1 MANTLFITKETGG
14 YFTFLLT
21 KNLVA
26 QTPIQSIRNDLLVY
40 GSQCHFKTGSGA
52 NIIKE
57 QFILPTDITIV
68 SSGTFTFT
76 TVAQVWAKLIEIG
89 YFDWLNA
96 GSGGTGVDRFDD
108 LLDTFKYIGNNGYAV
123 VVNESEQKLKTVPF
137 YNYKSFTELN
147 DTPDALVADKM
158 LVVNSAG
165 TALELKD
172 QPTIVPPSLTSVGSF
187 HYVDLATQTVP
198 LTVVAA
204 VEKKITNDTAD
215 TTTNVLNAPYGISSM
230 WDVTNNQLDFTQTAV
245 GDLVTVIPAIEITT
259 TIANQNV
266 KIYIK
271 LGIGSSNPTTKQ
283 VFNTPIKAIG
293 SVIINPTSDFVIDT
307 LDIKDYPA
315 EIFILSDDAATVESG
330 ALDIKVVRKNI
341 NVVGLNAGMMAET
354 MHGAFNKT
362 SLVDADEIAGTDSDA
377 DYSLIRVTV
386 LNLWN
391 YIKSKADTF
400 YQSILISG
408 TNIKTIN
415 GSSILGSG
423 NLVVSGGESETTTTM
438 GALINSATAATPNDT
453 DLVATAENAG
463 LLKKIT
469 WTNVKAFFK
478 TYFDTVY
485 TTTGAVATQITTAL
499 SGYLTSATA
508 ASTYETIT
516 NVALKVTSNTA
527 ITGATKTKV
536 TYDSKGL
543 VTSGADATTADIAD
557 STDKRYCTDAQK
569 TALHPQETAATIAAI
584 GHAATA
590 KTVLVDADEV
600 TGQNSATSFSFI
612 RTVWSDVWT
621 YIKSKADSV
630 YQATLVSGTNI
641 KTING
646 SSVLGSGDIAIVG
659 GGGDMVLASTQ
670 TVLGLKTFLNGM
682 LGFRNVADTFTSF
695 FSSSAT
701 AARTYTLQDRSGIVA
716 DDTDLVLK
724 RNFLETLETFTTQNY
739 TLNLA
744 NINKLTLFRDNTNS
758 GNLSIIVPTNATI
771 AFPIGTVKSIIN
783 NSVGSYPMTV
793 SGSGVTFVGNTLT
806 AQLNEQ
812 INLIKVATDTWQVII
827 TISFPSFFE
836 FSTANNTIW
845 NNGKSNI
852 GTNTS
857 FGQLAI
863 AGISSG
869 ATNTA
874 YGYASGQSLTT
885 GGNNT
890 ILGHEV
896 MRYCGAS
903 SAENIGLGSS
913 SITQITG
920 NNLSLIHI

>member
-527 ITGATKTKV
+527 ITGATKTKI

-543 VTSGADATTADIAD
+543 VTGGADATTSDIAS
-557 STDKRYCTDAQK
+557 STDKRYLTDAQLVVVGN
-569 TALHPQETAATIAAI
+569 TSGTNTGDETGARIAAI

-600 TGQNSATSFSFI
+600 TGQNSATSFSLI

-621 YIKSKADSV
+621 YINSKISPL
-630 YQATLVSGTNI
+630 YATLISPTFTGTVTTPAIIVSSET
-641 KTING
+641 
-646 SSVLGSGDIAIVG
+646 
-659 GGGDMVLASTQ
+659 ASTIASFDAS
-670 TVLGLKTFLNGM
+670 K
-682 LGFRNVADTFTSF
+682 NVKSL
-695 FSSSAT
+695 AT
-701 AARTYTLQDRSGIVA
+701 ATYPS
-716 DDTDLVLK
+716 
-724 RNFLETLETFTTQNY
+724 
-739 TLNLA
+739 LA
-744 NINKLTLFRDNTNS
+744 ELAYIKGLTSAIQAQLDAKQPKGVR
-758 GNLSIIVPTNATI
+758 ITNAT
-771 AFPIGTVKSIIN
+771 TT
-783 NSVGSYPMTV
+783 GSYPLDWNAADV
-793 SGSGVTFVGNTLT
+793 WQLTLT
-806 AQLNEQ
+806 GATT
-812 INLIKVATDTWQVII
+812 ITDTNLPTGTATKVIEFLI
-827 TISFPSFFE
+827 TGAFAWTPPGYWVKLPS
-836 FSTANNTIW
+836 SQTYDGAKLNHVVITCI
-845 NNGKSNI
+845 NG
-852 GTNTS
+852 TTS
-857 FGQLAI
+857 
-863 AGISSG
+863 S
-869 ATNTA
+869 
-874 YGYASGQSLTT
+874 
-885 GGNNT
+885 
-890 ILGHEV
+890 
-896 MRYCGAS
+896 
-903 SAENIGLGSS
+903 ENIYY
-913 SITQITG
+913 TNETTT
-920 NNLSLIHI
+920 